1 VFLKVGQR
9 IMMECVQ
16 CELDLNKNRD
26 GIENYSR
33 SGVEVLLQTQKP
45 SMFYYCGLLFMF
57 EALGKYFWFEKYIN
71 IYSQTIQYKQ
81 LWQSSSTQSY
91 SFSLL
96 QSFSDIH
103 ASIYLFL

>member
-1 VFLKVGQR
+1 MFLKVGQR
-9 IMMECVQ
+9 MMMECVQ

-26 GIENYSR
+26 GIESYFR
-33 SGVEVLLQTQKP
+33 SGVEVQKA

-81 LWQSSSTQSY
+81 LWQRY
-91 SFSLL
+91 ALEV
-96 QSFSDIH
+96 
-103 ASIYLFL
+103 